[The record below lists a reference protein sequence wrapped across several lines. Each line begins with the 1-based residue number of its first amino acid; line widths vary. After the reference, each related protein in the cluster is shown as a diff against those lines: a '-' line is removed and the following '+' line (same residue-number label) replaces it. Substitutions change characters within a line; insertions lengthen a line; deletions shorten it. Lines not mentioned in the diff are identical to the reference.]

1 MAPRRRTAAAVLAL
15 TGLLL
20 FLSSPAAAAAEDGEL
35 RMKHS
40 GDGYHYNSTLAHIL
54 VEYASAVYTS
64 DLTSLLTWTCP
75 RCEGHT
81 KGFEMIEIIVDVE
94 RCLQAFVGVAPDPRS
109 IIIAFRGTQEHSASN
124 WIEDLFWKQLDVTY
138 PGMPD
143 AMVKYG
149 SHAVELITFGQPRV
163 GNPAFAAYFSEQV
176 PRTIR
181 VTHEN
186 DIVPHL
192 PPYFYYLGQ
201 WTYHH
206 FAREVWLHE
215 TVVGNV
221 VTKNETV
228 CDCTGEDPTC
238 SRSVYGRSVADHLEY
253 YGVTLHADS
262 RGTCQFVIGTSNSAD
277 GDIVQVDGTIILSR
291 YPQEQHS
298 LASI

>member
-1 MAPRRRTAAAVLAL
+1 
-15 TGLLL
+15 
-20 FLSSPAAAAAEDGEL
+20 
-35 RMKHS
+35 
-40 GDGYHYNSTLAHIL
+40 
-54 VEYASAVYTS
+54 
-64 DLTSLLTWTCP
+64 
-75 RCEGHT
+75 
-81 KGFEMIEIIVDVE
+81 MIEIIVDVE
-94 RCLQAFVGVAPDPRS
+94 RCLQAFVGVAPDPWS

-143 AMVKYG
+143 AMVHHGFYSAYYNTTLRHEILKSVRWAWKTYGRLPINVVGHSMGGALASFCALDLSVKYG